1 MRKRI
6 SRVETGHCRGEVGYH
21 REWGFRIR
29 GSVPQSGRRLGGR
42 EWIFETDG
50 KQWNRSLQEEVP
62 WVGSKHGSGRDG
74 MEFLEQGLG
83 FGSAPTPAPGPG
95 WVFGPK
101 ARILGREL
109 EKEKNGGGFQNKEG
123 VSPTNRV
130 LEGNM

>member
-1 MRKRI
+1 M
-6 SRVETGHCRGEVGYH
+6 EVG
-21 REWGFRIR
+21 EM
-29 GSVPQSGRRLGGR
+29 
-42 EWIFETDG
+42 
-50 KQWNRSLQEEVP
+50 
-62 WVGSKHGSGRDG
+62 G

-83 FGSAPTPAPGPG
+83 FGSAPTPTPGPG

-101 ARILGREL
+101 ARILGREV